1 MLVAKLMDHS
11 VNPVCLKVFL
21 NLKPWFADIF
31 QRFGIGYPLF
41 IGSGFDGN
49 IAESA
54 DDAEESSGDME
65 LDSSGEGSDVA
76 DAAKDKI
83 LAKISSLFD
92 SAPGNP
98 DVSNSAPGTPDVQG
112 CQMVIARF

>member
-1 MLVAKLMDHS
+1 
-11 VNPVCLKVFL
+11 
-21 NLKPWFADIF
+21 
-31 QRFGIGYPLF
+31 
-41 IGSGFDGN
+41 
-49 IAESA
+49 
-54 DDAEESSGDME
+54 ME
-65 LDSSGEGSDVA
+65 LDSSGEGGDVA

-112 CQMVIARF
+112 CQMAIARF